1 MRILQFL
8 LKNAYSTMRNK
19 VGWKRYMRGTIKH
32 KSDTGN
38 KTHTKRIEHL
48 QKKIAYLLFL
58 KKDVC
63 INKYGL
69 TFLCA
74 ETKRWT
80 LLFINVQKVL
90 YVRQQGKRSDITAL
104 CIMQEVGKWRG
115 VLTDQDAQMDK
126 TLTERKEEMSAR
138 LA

>member
-1 MRILQFL
+1 M
-8 LKNAYSTMRNK
+8 KHKVNERNNK
-19 VGWKRYMRGTIKH
+19 AQE

-48 QKKIAYLLFL
+48 QTK
-58 KKDVC
+58 
-63 INKYGL
+63 G
-69 TFLCA
+69 A

-90 YVRQQGKRSDITAL
+90 YVRQQGKGSDVTAL

-115 VLTDQDAQMDK
+115 VTTDQDAQMDK